1 MGWFSN
7 LLLPGRLRTGPTVL
21 LPVRPDPKTLL
32 AIAQLAD
39 PAARPDGDGI
49 LAGGSRILPAVE
61 LGADMLAKLGV
72 EGEERLWACRIAAE
86 GPLPVDFFD
95 KTLAEGIAYRL
106 GGWSLCQG
114 EPTDPV
120 EDERRYP
127 VVYLPAAPTPEE
139 TLPVL
144 AGLLRPVDALDTAR
158 WPDGE
163 LADGIVHVAVRQGR
177 VTDVYA
183 GADTVVTV
191 EEGHRVPPAVGVRWP
206 YLTEVAVLR
215 VSPLPPRPPA
225 EADPGRGAA
234 DDLDEPAAPEEPAE
248 TVEVADVDA
257 RAVEDPEDAGEHGQR
272 DGTADDE
279 ATATAQDAQSGAAD
293 GAVVDGAVVD
303 GAGGEPESVE
313 SEEMEEASGDEDD
326 LAYGPETG
334 SADAEE
340 AMLAR
345 ATLALT
351 LADRLQGIAAD
362 SGAFQLGEPEDVLPG
377 RYA

>member
-21 LPVRPDPKTLL
+21 LPARPDPKTLL

-61 LGADMLAKLGV
+61 LGVDMLAKLGV

-144 AGLLRPVDALDTAR
+144 AGLLRPVNELDSAR

-163 LADGIVHVAVRQGR
+163 LVDGIVHVAIRQGR

-225 EADPGRGAA
+225 EA
-234 DDLDEPAAPEEPAE
+234 
-248 TVEVADVDA
+248 VEVADVDA
-257 RAVEDPEDAGEHGQR
+257 RAVEDLEAAGEHGQR

-279 ATATAQDAQSGAAD
+279 ATATAQDGAT
-293 GAVVDGAVVD
+293 VDGATVDGAALD
-303 GAGGEPESVE
+303 GAGGGPESDETEEPEEPS
-313 SEEMEEASGDEDD
+313 EEASGEASEDEDD

-362 SGAFQLGEPEDVLPG
+362 SGAFQLGEAEDVLPG